1 MNWGR
6 GKSLDYVFVY
16 STGSYGDDGL
26 DIGFGTAFENIDE
39 VIKQLK
45 ISMRE
50 HISELIQYS
59 DMENVIANLT
69 ANLAEGVNHRNKE
82 EILTDFEFAIN
93 GFDREM
99 EEHQL
104 GFFISDPFSKNVFGS
119 SMTFTT
125 EEQNNN
131 EKNINLY
138 NAIDNYG
145 ERNEMI
151 NISFDS
157 FVNIYMDYIEFT
169 IFEKL
174 RIWYSDPKAIN
185 NVKRV
190 LKENN
195 SKQNY
200 EYQRRYGKRRIKT
213 VCGFSYYQEYHNFS
227 WETTIN
233 INFFD
238 L

>member
-26 DIGFGTAFENIDE
+26 DIGYGNAFENIDE

-45 ISMRE
+45 ISLRE

-59 DMENVIANLT
+59 DIENVMANLKE
-69 ANLAEGVNHRNKE
+69 NLAEGINHRSKE

-93 GFDREM
+93 EFDREM

-104 GFFISDPFSKNVFGS
+104 GFFIYDPFSKKILGS
-119 SMTFTT
+119 SMNFTT

-145 ERNEMI
+145 GRNEVI
-151 NISFDS
+151 EISFDS
-157 FVNIYMDYIEFT
+157 FVNIYMDYIEFKVL
-169 IFEKL
+169 EKL

-185 NVKRV
+185 NTKRI
-190 LKENN
+190 LKEWNSELNN
-195 SKQNY
+195 
-200 EYQRRYGKRRIKT
+200 RLIKRTNKV

-227 WETTIN
+227 SETTIT
-233 INFFD
+233 IKFFD

>member
-59 DMENVIANLT
+59 DIENVMANLK
-69 ANLAEGVNHRNKE
+69 ANLAEGINHRTKE
-82 EILTDFEFAIN
+82 EILTDFGFAIN

-99 EEHQL
+99 EEHEL
-104 GFFISDPFSKNVFGS
+104 VFFIYDPFSKEVFGNTIS
-119 SMTFTT
+119 FTT
-125 EEQNNN
+125 KEQNNN

-151 NISFDS
+151 DISFDS
-157 FVNIYMDYIEFT
+157 FVDIYMNLIESR

-174 RIWYSDPKAIN
+174 RIWYSNPKAIN
-185 NVKRV
+185 NAKKV
-190 LKENN
+190 LKERN
-195 SKQNY
+195 SKQDS
-200 EYQRRYGKRRIKT
+200 RLRKRKNKV

-227 WETTIN
+227 WQTTIS
-233 INFFD
+233 IKFFD

>member
-26 DIGFGTAFENIDE
+26 DIGFGTVFENIEE

-59 DMENVIANLT
+59 DMENVIANLK
-69 ANLAEGVNHRNKE
+69 ANLAEGINHD
-82 EILTDFEFAIN
+82 ILNNYEFAIN
-93 GFDREM
+93 NFDREM
-99 EEHQL
+99 EEHQF
-104 GFFISDPFSKNVFGS
+104 GFFISDPFSKDFFAS
-119 SMTFTT
+119 SINFTT

-138 NAIDNYG
+138 NAISNYG
-145 ERNEMI
+145 GGNEMI
-151 NISFDS
+151 DISFDS
-157 FVNIYMDYIEFT
+157 FVDIYMDYIEFT
-169 IFEKL
+169 ILEKL
-174 RIWYSDPKAIN
+174 RIFYNDPKAIN
-185 NVKRV
+185 NIKGV
-190 LKENN
+190 LKEYN
-195 SKQNY
+195 SK
-200 EYQRRYGKRRIKT
+200 RDSRLRKRTNKAI
-213 VCGFSYYQEYHNFS
+213 CGFSYYQEYHNYS
-227 WETTIN
+227 WETTIT